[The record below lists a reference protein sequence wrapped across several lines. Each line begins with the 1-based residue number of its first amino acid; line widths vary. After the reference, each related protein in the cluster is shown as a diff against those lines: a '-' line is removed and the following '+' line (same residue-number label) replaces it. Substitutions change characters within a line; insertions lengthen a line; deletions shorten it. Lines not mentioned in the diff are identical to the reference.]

1 MSIKNLKINGVS
13 SGERIASIG
22 EYQKY
27 MEEAQGIYHTLY
39 NMIYIIYI
47 MYNKYKILY
56 YK

>member
-39 NMIYIIYI
+39 NIYIIYI
-47 MYNKYKILY
+47 MYNKYIISY